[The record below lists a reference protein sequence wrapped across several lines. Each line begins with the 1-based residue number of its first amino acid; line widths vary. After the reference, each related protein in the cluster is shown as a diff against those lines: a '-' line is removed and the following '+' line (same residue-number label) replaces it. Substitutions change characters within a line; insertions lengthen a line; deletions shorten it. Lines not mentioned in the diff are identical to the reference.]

1 MARELLDSLG
11 NQKGHVGVRG
21 ESGVEVL
28 DDPNFPIRVSG
39 QDLEDLG
46 RILVLVADAKG
57 ALLVR
62 IRVGGGFGLEVG
74 GSFGLGR

>member
-1 MARELLDSLG
+1 
-11 NQKGHVGVRG
+11 
-21 ESGVEVL
+21 
-28 DDPNFPIRVSG
+28 
-39 QDLEDLG
+39 
-46 RILVLVADAKG
+46 VLVADAKG